1 MESFPT
7 IPDWVSLE
15 HRVAQI
21 LTNQELYGWSFDER
35 AAWELESTLRR
46 ELETLTQLLR
56 RRHPYVAGPSFNPK
70 RSNKTQGYFTGCE
83 STRLK
88 ELNPSS
94 RDHIAWIFSKLVDED
109 DKPVY
114 GWTPTE
120 FTDKGKASIDETV
133 LKEIGTPIALQFFR
147 VLELTKQLGL
157 LSEGVNGWLKL
168 VRNGRIHH
176 NCSVATAT
184 HRCAHRKPNLAQVPA
199 EQEFR
204 KLFIATPGKQMV
216 GADLAGIELRMLAH
230 YLARFDD
237 GRYADILLN
246 DDIHQV
252 NADKIG
258 ISRRAVKTV
267 TYAFLYGAGDE
278 KIGLSF
284 DPLLPK
290 NKARKRGK
298 EIRQAFMDAID
309 GLETLVTKVKEKA
322 AGGYINAIDGRK
334 ISVDGTHKAL
344 NYLLQSSA
352 GVIAKR
358 WMVTAHNTIQ
368 STNIDARQLAFVHDE
383 LQFETK
389 PEYVNDLKL
398 ALTFS
403 AVHAGEY
410 YNCRLPIEAEATVG
424 LSWAETH

>member
-7 IPDWVSLE
+7 IPDWVCLE
-15 HRVAQI
+15 HQVAQI
-21 LTNQELYGWSFDER
+21 LTDQQLYGWSFNER

-56 RRHPYVAGPSFNPK
+56 GRHPFVAGASFNPK
-70 RSNKTQGYFTGCE
+70 RPNKTQGYFTGCE

-94 RDHIAWIFSKLVDED
+94 RDHIAWIFSQLVDED
-109 DKPVY
+109 YKPVY

-120 FTDKGKASIDETV
+120 FTDKGKPTIDETV

-147 VLELTKQLGL
+147 ALEITKQLGL

-168 VRNGRIHH
+168 VRDGRIHH
-176 NCSVATAT
+176 NCSVTTST
-184 HRCAHRKPNLAQVPA
+184 HRCAHRKPNLAQVPS
-199 EQEFR
+199 EEEFR
-204 KLFIATPGKQMV
+204 KLFRATPGLQMV

-230 YLARFDD
+230 YLARYDG
-237 GRYADILLN
+237 GRYADILIN
-246 DDIHQV
+246 GDIHQV

-258 ISRRAVKTV
+258 ITRKAVKTV

-278 KIGLSF
+278 KIGISF

-290 NKARKRGK
+290 DKARAKGK
-298 EIRQAFMDAID
+298 EIREAYMDAIP
-309 GLETLVTKVKEKA
+309 GLKKLVDATKA
-322 AGGYINAIDGRK
+322 AANRGFIKAIDGRK
-334 ISVDGTHKAL
+334 ITVESGHKAL

-358 WMVTAHNTIQ
+358 WMVINNETIQ
-368 STNIDARQLAFVHDE
+368 QTNIQCSQLAFIHDE
-383 LQFETK
+383 LQYECTA
-389 PEYVNDLKL
+389 EYIRDL
-398 ALTFS
+398 S
-403 AVHAGEY
+403 ASLVYSAAAAGEY
-410 YNCRLPIEAEATVG
+410 YSCRIPIAAEAKTG
-424 LSWAETH
+424 ANWAEVH

>member
-15 HRVAQI
+15 HQVAQI

-216 GADLAGIELRMLAH
+216 GADLAGIELRMLGH

-237 GRYADILLN
+237 SRYANILLN

-358 WMVTAHNTIQ
+358 WMVLAHETIY
-368 STNIDARQLAFVHDE
+368 SVNINARQLAFVHDE

-389 PEYVNDLKL
+389 PQYVDGLKFALLL
-398 ALTFS
+398 AAKT
-403 AVHAGEY
+403 AGEY
-410 YNCRLPIEAEATVG
+410 YQCRIPIEADAKSG
-424 LSWAETH
+424 LNWAEVH